1 MVNHNC
7 PYKTFLLEKYIKDYS
22 FDTVEVKNI
31 VEIGAKDCVESLTFA
46 AMFPNAHITAFECNP
61 DLISLCKFN
70 SGMSDRITVVDKMV
84 TDKPENT
91 TFYIPDGE
99 PGMGSM
105 KECLLPGSP
114 VSVETVRMDD
124 YLGDEEIDLLW
135 IDVQGAELDV
145 LNSFGSKLK
154 NVKRVYCE
162 MNLLPMRYYD
172 SSSPSEITDKL
183 MDFKIDETY
192 LISKNEVHV
201 ILTKMSEA
209 YIRPCRDADYPH
221 RGRIVSG

>member
-1 MVNHNC
+1 MVKNNS
-7 PYKTFLLEKYIKDYS
+7 PYKTYFLEKYLKDHS
-22 FDTVEVKNI
+22 INTAEVKNI
-31 VEIGAKDCVESLTFA
+31 VEIGARDCVESLTFA

-61 DLISLCKFN
+61 ELAALCRFN
-70 SGMSDRITVVDKMV
+70 AGMSDRITIVEKMV
-84 TDKPENT
+84 TDKPEIT
-91 TFYIPDGE
+91 TFYMPDNE

-105 KECLLPGSP
+105 KECVLPGSS

-124 YLGDEEIDLLW
+124 YLGDEVIDLLW
-135 IDVQGAELDV
+135 VDVQGAEVDI

-154 NVKRVYCE
+154 NVKRIYCE

-192 LISKNEVHV
+192 LISKNEVHM
-201 ILTKMSEA
+201 ILT
-209 YIRPCRDADYPH
+209 
-221 RGRIVSG
+221 

>member
-1 MVNHNC
+1 MVNRNY
-7 PYKTFLLEKYIKDYS
+7 PYKTYFLEKYIEDHRLDATK
-22 FDTVEVKNI
+22 FKNI

-46 AMFPNAHITAFECNP
+46 SMFPNSHITAFECNP
-61 DLISLCKFN
+61 DLVSLCRYNAGK
-70 SGMSDRITVVDKMV
+70 SDRITVVDKMV

-145 LNSFGSKLK
+145 LESFGSKLK
-154 NVKRVYCE
+154 RVDVIYCE
-162 MNLLPMRYYD
+162 MNLLPYRYYEC
-172 SSSPSEITDKL
+172 SSPSGITNKL
-183 MDFKIDETY
+183 MDFKIERTH
-192 LISKNEVHV
+192 LICNNEVHM
-201 ILTKMSEA
+201 ILKNMCEV
-209 YIRPCRDADYPH
+209 Y
-221 RGRIVSG
+221 